1 MCVAPAQAR
10 YRGVRQTFAGMQCRP
25 EMHVWRAQL
34 GMLRHQ
40 VPDWATAWAAEEGM
54 PHAEAWRMR
63 SAPSC
68 PCAALHCIY
77 HDEQA
82 FQESVAC

>member
-1 MCVAPAQAR
+1 M
-10 YRGVRQTFAGMQCRP
+10 P

-40 VPDWATAWAAEEGM
+40 VPDWATAWAAEEGT

-68 PCAALHCIY
+68 PCAALHCIH
-77 HDEQA
+77 HDLSRPFKKMWHA
-82 FQESVAC
+82 DP